1 MTVLALLV
9 CWFQW
14 QTLSKLGA
22 VMPPGR
28 FRSLTDLL
36 STARDH
42 GVLFN
47 ATDGLLAM
55 TIVLLACGIV
65 GVEWRCGGLTRF
77 LHETLASDRATLALL
92 AVISVVLARCYFV
105 PGEPAWS
112 GDGPAHLAYARFAA
126 ASLAQGEAP
135 IWTNFA
141 GAGTPYLQ
149 FYGVL
154 FPWLVGLVQL
164 LVGDPWLAIKLLLGG
179 AHVISGLGVYR
190 FVCRAQRS
198 RAAGL
203 VAGLAYVASCWH
215 LQQVLIMGRLPL
227 SLVYVLLPWPFWAVE
242 GLRFRHRRTSAV
254 LVGGVSLG
262 ALILTHPGYGFWAT
276 ASVAGYAGLR
286 LGQWRLQA
294 DLRGR
299 LVAAALLLL
308 LGITLSAYLT
318 VGMWF
323 ERGATGLHA
332 GLSLTAVPDP
342 DWRQLLVWSNY
353 LIPLIPDL
361 LPSADWHAGYLGI
374 TVVVLAG
381 IAVASWGKVRNAPA
395 GGPLLAMSLG
405 ALGFLLLALAYR
417 SPLLQ
422 QVPLVTGLNA
432 SRYLLFATFFLSA
445 LAGSG
450 VRTLAATRL
459 GRRSVAVV
467 VIALVVDL
475 GSTTFIHLYT
485 PSSRVH
491 DLLSGDALDAL
502 ATNRGD
508 LPAGQIPDYRLFTS
522 TGVVHDRM
530 AMAAAHLRGLPTF
543 QSYHPGASRS
553 ATSFS
558 RPFESY
564 LNRALEG
571 LEHPAE
577 IGTRE
582 DAGLIYAGLAMLNVG
597 YVLVERE
604 REYFFNRKALAHTP
618 ILVST
623 HAGSAALTA
632 PEGSTERMLA
642 VIEQTGVDLQR
653 SSCRRILLTDGID
666 REAAGPA
673 TARVLAHRVWPQ
685 RVELTVA
692 TGGACFARL
701 AYSYMPQLQVSVDG
715 ERVEAWPTAGHFI
728 ALPLEPGVHEIV
740 LQPHVSPLRNKLLL
754 VGVLALLA
762 AALAVV
768 IDRVGGCPRHLTSC
782 ARNARH
788 RGTR

>member
-1 MTVLALLV
+1 
-9 CWFQW
+9 
-14 QTLSKLGA
+14 
-22 VMPPGR
+22 MPPGR

-42 GVLFN
+42 GVVFS

-55 TIVLLACGIV
+55 MIVLLTCGIV
-65 GVEWRCGGLTRF
+65 VVEWRGGGLTRF
-77 LHETLASDRATLALL
+77 LHETLTSDRATLALL
-92 AVISVVLARCYFV
+92 AVISVVLVRCYFV

-126 ASLAQGEAP
+126 ASLALGEAP

-154 FPWLVGLVQL
+154 FPWLVGFVQL
-164 LVGDPWLAIKLLLGG
+164 VVDDPWIAIKLLLGG

-190 FVCRAQRS
+190 FVGRAQRS

-203 VAGLAYVASCWH
+203 VVGLAYVASFWH

-242 GLRFRHRRTSAV
+242 GLRFRQDSARAV
-254 LVGGVSLG
+254 LAGGVSLG
-262 ALILTHPGYGFWAT
+262 ALILTHPRYGFWAT

-286 LGQWRLQA
+286 LGQWRSQA

-299 LVAAALLLL
+299 
-308 LGITLSAYLT
+308 
-318 VGMWF
+318 
-323 ERGATGLHA
+323 
-332 GLSLTAVPDP
+332 
-342 DWRQLLVWSNY
+342 
-353 LIPLIPDL
+353 
-361 LPSADWHAGYLGI
+361 
-374 TVVVLAG
+374 
-381 IAVASWGKVRNAPA
+381 
-395 GGPLLAMSLG
+395 LG

-432 SRYLLFATFFLSA
+432 SRYLLFATFFISA
-445 LAGSG
+445 LAGCG
-450 VRTLAATRL
+450 VHRLAATRF

-467 VIALVVDL
+467 VIALVADL
-475 GSTTFIHLYT
+475 GSTTFVHLYT

-502 ATNRGD
+502 ATTTGD

-522 TGVVHDRM
+522 TGAVHDSM
-530 AMAAAHLRGLPTF
+530 AMAAAHLHGLPTF

-564 LNRALEG
+564 LNHALEG

-597 YVLVERE
+597 YVLVERD
-604 REYFFNRKALAHTP
+604 REYFLNRKALSHTP
-618 ILVST
+618 ILVAT
-623 HAGSAALTA
+623 HAGPVTVAA

-642 VIEQTGVDLQR
+642 IIEQTGVDLP
-653 SSCRRILLTDGID
+653 SASCRSILLTGGVEQ
-666 REAAGPA
+666 EAAGPA
-673 TARVLAHRVWPQ
+673 TVRVLAHNVWPQ

-715 ERVEAWPTAGHFI
+715 RQSKRG
-728 ALPLEPGVHEIV
+728 
-740 LQPHVSPLRNKLLL
+740 LRRATSSLCHWT
-754 VGVLALLA
+754 LA
-762 AALAVV
+762 
-768 IDRVGGCPRHLTSC
+768 CTK
-782 ARNARH
+782 
-788 RGTR
+788 